1 MSNNSTPTTT
11 SIIIDE
17 YDATLG
23 YHRSVLPLDIRLGI
37 TSNTSLD
44 EQTQQP
50 LRWGIL
56 ATGKVAH
63 DFTQVLKVLPHHTI
77 TAVGS
82 RTIERAEWFAH
93 RHNIPIAHGTYEE
106 LCHDSN
112 VDIIYI
118 ASLHP
123 DHKQHATCRNG
134 IEWRKTCIGRK
145 TNGHESQRCTIVV

>member
-1 MSNNSTPTTT
+1 MSKNNNTQTT
-11 SIIIDE
+11 SITIDE

-37 TSNTSLD
+37 TSNTSSHG
-44 EQTQQP
+44 QPQRP

-93 RHNIPIAHGTYEE
+93 RHNIPVAHGTYEE
-106 LCHDSN
+106 LCHDPD

-123 DHKQHATCRNG
+123 DHKDHAIMALNG
-134 IEWRKTCIGRK
+134 GKHVLVEKPMAMK
-145 TNGHESQRCTIVV
+145 AEDAQLF